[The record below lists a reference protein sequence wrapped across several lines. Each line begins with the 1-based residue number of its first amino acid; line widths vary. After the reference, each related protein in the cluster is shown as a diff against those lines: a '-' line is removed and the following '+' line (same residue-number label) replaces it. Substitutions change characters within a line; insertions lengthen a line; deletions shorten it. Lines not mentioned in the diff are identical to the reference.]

1 MESMYTNAILVAI
14 MFFAIK
20 MIEEKFNKDET
31 VEKPLKHIVKD
42 TIIVYVCYIFGAMIY
57 GQFFP
62 SGSGGNSASA
72 FINNPDF

>member
-1 MESMYTNAILVAI
+1 MYTNAILVAI
-14 MFFAIK
+14 IFFAIK

-62 SGSGGNSASA
+62 AGTVKGATSA
-72 FINNPDF
+72 FVNNPDF